1 MCDGERKTQRS
12 RTASS
17 IAHCSDWHTSHA
29 APLSVTVHT
38 FPLHT
43 SLLLAT
49 SLFLSPHETPGRT
62 QLGHRGLPGKHHLG
76 WVDLFPWFLRGSGE
90 GRGWKS
96 GTKASL
102 PFSFPLNAYTRTA
115 SLQAEELGL
124 PCWLISILRVKGILF
139 LLLYKRDYFFQLT
152 TFLSMLCQR
161 ACLQSTLADYSTY
174 QRQEGEIHTLKSFVM
189 PHRVGMLSFKG
200 GKKPSVN
207 VYVLAQSPPKPAG
220 QPVSV
225 SRSGTTKAH
234 VRSQGTGG

>member
-161 ACLQSTLADYSTY
+161 SLFTIYS
-174 QRQEGEIHTLKSFVM
+174 RRL
-189 PHRVGMLSFKG
+189 
-200 GKKPSVN
+200 
-207 VYVLAQSPPKPAG
+207 
-220 QPVSV
+220 
-225 SRSGTTKAH
+225 
-234 VRSQGTGG
+234 